1 MMRTLTHA
9 LLLGTA
15 LLASTTAHAETIC
28 TIDFQKAA
36 AETSEGQA
44 LMKKID
50 GMFKTRQDEI
60 ARLQTEFEAAVQD
73 YQKRAMMLSAEAK
86 AEEEQKLGLRQQ
98 QLQQT
103 AMQYEAE
110 LQQTN
115 QQMLMELDQKIRVVA
130 ADVGKAKSCSVVID
144 QAVIVYAA
152 DGVTDISSELV
163 SKYNTANP

>member
-1 MMRTLTHA
+1 MTRILLTA
-9 LLLGTA
+9 MLLGSS
-15 LLASTTAHAETIC
+15 LASSVAHGQTLC

-36 AETSEGQA
+36 AETKEGQA

-50 GMFKTRQDEI
+50 SMFKTRQDEI
-60 ARLQTEFEAAVQD
+60 ARLQTEFESAVQD
-73 YQKRAMMLSAEAK
+73 YQKRAMMLSPEAK

-103 AMQYEAE
+103 AMQYEGE

-130 ADVGKAKSCSVVID
+130 ADVGKAKGCTVVID
-144 QAVIVYAA
+144 QAVVVYAA
-152 DGVTDISSELV
+152 DDISDITTELV
-163 SKYNTANP
+163 SKYNAANP